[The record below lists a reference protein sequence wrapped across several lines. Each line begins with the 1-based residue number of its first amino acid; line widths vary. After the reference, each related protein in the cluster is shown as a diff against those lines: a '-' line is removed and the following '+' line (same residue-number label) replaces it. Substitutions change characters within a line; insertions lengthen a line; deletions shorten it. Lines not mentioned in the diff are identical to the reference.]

1 MTNNLKESVKK
12 LKLFDAVTIVA
23 GSMIGSGIFIVS
35 SDIAQ
40 QVNSSGL
47 LLIVWL
53 VAGILT
59 ILGALCYGE
68 YAACWPQ
75 AGGQYVYLRKG
86 WGELIGFLW
95 GWTSFLVIQ
104 TGTIAAVAAA
114 FAKFLGILFPA
125 VNSTHYLIN
134 SHYFSASYQQIAAI
148 LLIILIT
155 GINLAGIKI
164 GSIIQNI
171 FTVTKVLSLA
181 GLILCGVYWGLNS
194 PDINLSNTLTLPAFD
209 VSLLPII
216 AVAMVGA
223 LFSSDAWNNVTFI
236 AGEIEKAEKNL
247 PLALI
252 IGTGSVILLYLL
264 INMAYLVV
272 LPFSAIQH
280 PSEDII
286 GAAFMGSIFG
296 SYGMKIISII
306 ILISVI
312 GCINGLILAGAR
324 VFYAMA
330 KDGLFFKKLSKLGN
344 KSGVPENSLIL
355 QGIWA
360 SILVMS
366 GSYSQLLDYV
376 IFAALI
382 FYVMTIGGLFICRK
396 KYPDIPRPYKII
408 GYPYI
413 PLIYCIIASF
423 IAINILISKPF
434 YAWAGLF
441 IVIAGIPVYIFWKK
455 KDNIN
460 IESEIA
466 TEE

>member
-1 MTNNLKESVKK
+1 MADNLNESIKK

-35 SDIAQ
+35 SDIAR

-75 AGGQYVYLRKG
+75 AGGQYVYLRKV
-86 WGELIGFLW
+86 WGEPIGFLW

-114 FAKFLGILFPA
+114 FSKFLGILFPF
-125 VNSTHYLIN
+125 VSSTHYLIN
-134 SHYFSASYQQIAAI
+134 SHYFSLSYQQIAAI
-148 LLIILIT
+148 LLIIAAT
-155 GINLAGIKI
+155 CINLAGIKI
-164 GSIIQNI
+164 GSIIQNV
-171 FTVTKVLSLA
+171 FTVTKVVSLL
-181 GLILCGVYWGLNS
+181 GLVLCGVYWGLNS
-194 PDINLSNTLTLPAFD
+194 HNFDFSGILTLPVLD
-209 VSLLPII
+209 MNLVSIM

-252 IGTGSVILLYLL
+252 IGTGLVIILYLL
-264 INMAYLVV
+264 TNIAYLAV

-280 PSEDII
+280 PSHDII

-296 SYGMKIISII
+296 VYGKKIISII
-306 ILISVI
+306 IIISVI
-312 GCINGLILAGAR
+312 GCINGMILAGAR

-330 KDGLFFKKLSKLGN
+330 KDGIFFKKLSKLGS

-360 SILVMS
+360 SILVLS
-366 GSYSQLLDYV
+366 GTYSQLLDYV

-382 FYVMTIGGLFICRK
+382 FYVMTIGGLFIFRK
-396 KYPDIPRPYKII
+396 KYPDIPRPYKIM

-434 YAWAGLF
+434 YAWAGLI
-441 IVIAGIPVYIFWKK
+441 IVMAGIPVYLFWKRTG
-455 KDNIN
+455 NID
-460 IESEIA
+460 IESEITA
-466 TEE
+466 EE

>member
-1 MTNNLKESVKK
+1 MTDNLNNSLKK

-35 SDIAQ
+35 SDIAR
-40 QVNSSGL
+40 QVNSTGL
-47 LLIVWL
+47 LLLVWL

-75 AGGQYVYLRKG
+75 AGGQYVYLRRV

-114 FAKFLGILFPA
+114 FSKFLGILFPA

-134 SHYFSASYQQIAAI
+134 SHYFSVSYQQITAI
-148 LLIILIT
+148 ALIICIT
-155 GINLAGIKI
+155 VINLAGIKV
-164 GSIIQNI
+164 GSIIQNV
-171 FTVTKVLSLA
+171 FTVTKVLSLI
-181 GLILCGVYWGLNS
+181 GLISCGIYWGLNS
-194 PDINLSNTLTLPAFD
+194 HNINFSGILTLPAFD
-209 VSLLPII
+209 INLISIM

-236 AGEIEKAEKNL
+236 AAEIEKAEKNL

-252 IGTGSVILLYLL
+252 IGTGSVIILYLL
-264 INMAYLVV
+264 TNIAYVMV
-272 LPFSAIQH
+272 LPFSLIQH
-280 PSEDII
+280 PSEDLV
-286 GAAFMGSIFG
+286 GAAFMGSVFG
-296 SYGMKIISII
+296 SYGKNIISMI
-306 ILISVI
+306 ILVSVI

-330 KDGLFFKKLSKLGN
+330 KDGLFFKNLSKLGN
-344 KSGVPENSLIL
+344 KSGVPENSLAL
-355 QGIWA
+355 QGLWA

-366 GSYSQLLDYV
+366 GTYSQLLDYV
-376 IFAALI
+376 IFTALI
-382 FYVMTIGGLFICRK
+382 FYIMTIGGLFIFRK
-396 KYPDIPRPYKII
+396 KYPDIPRPYKTV

-413 PLIYCIIASF
+413 PLIYCIIAIF
-423 IAINILISKPF
+423 IALNILISKPL
-434 YAWAGLF
+434 YAWAGLI
-441 IVIAGIPVYIFWKK
+441 IVMAGIPVYIFWKRSG
-455 KDNIN
+455 NID

-466 TEE
+466 AEE